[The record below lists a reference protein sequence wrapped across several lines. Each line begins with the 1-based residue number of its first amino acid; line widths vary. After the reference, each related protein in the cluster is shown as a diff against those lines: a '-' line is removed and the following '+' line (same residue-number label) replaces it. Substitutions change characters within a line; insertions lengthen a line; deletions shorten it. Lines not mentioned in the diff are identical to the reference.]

1 MSILTVCVLIL
12 MGLWV
17 VETVVF
23 CVTYAQT
30 AKGTATDRIETPL

>member
-1 MSILTVCVLIL
+1 MSALIL

-23 CVTYAQT
+23 CVSYAQT
-30 AKGTATDRIETPL
+30 AKGTATEHVETPM